1 MIEDNLNKEE
11 PFFPLLALLGNSC
24 VIKNET
30 SLYKVRSVFE
40 KHKPIQGSTLVV
52 ESEVRFHLEIFEPY
66 L

>member
-1 MIEDNLNKEE
+1 MVEDNLKKEE

-40 KHKPIQGSTLVV
+40 KKQANSRQHISC
-52 ESEVRFHLEIFEPY
+52 
-66 L
+66 